1 MAGMH
6 TQQSITVF
14 DTAVSA
20 EEAEQSLLKSDTDMA
35 ETTAD
40 RLVYYPYRVF
50 GFDLHAEAFLDEFT
64 DRVYC
69 GVDLCNGK
77 EVFIEEAPKT
87 TDKVVDADLI
97 VPVTDEIEDAQRIAR
112 YYLLELVRKELRV
125 GSPPDLHPVED
136 RRIYRPFH
144 LVDCTTSDKTS
155 LMYIVDGVTG
165 DFHRIYLH

>member
-1 MAGMH
+1 MASMH
-6 TQQSITVF
+6 TQQSVTVF
-14 DTAVSA
+14 DTTVSA
-20 EEAEQSLLKSDTDMA
+20 EEAEQTLIETDIDMA

-50 GFDLHAEAFLDEFT
+50 GFDLHAEAFFDDFT

-77 EVFIEEAPKT
+77 EVFIEEAPQT
-87 TDKVVDADLI
+87 TDQVVDADMV
-97 VPVTDEIEDAQRIAR
+97 VPVADEIEDAQQIAR

-125 GSPPDLHPVED
+125 GSPPDLHLIED

-144 LVDCTTSDKTS
+144 LVDCKTSDKTS
-155 LMYIVDGVTG
+155 LTYIVDSVTG
-165 DFHRIYLH
+165 DFHRVYLH